1 MEMRGIV
8 LVDFFPSKISF
19 LFSLCFCVSVVQS
32 SLRKAELSMN
42 APIQRR
48 QFLAA
53 SAVGIAA
60 PFILDSHIH
69 AQERQGQGPNNRINI
84 GFIGVGMM
92 GRGHLQ
98 GLLGNRTV
106 QVVAISDVHRVRLN
120 DAIERV
126 HRAYAAERKANTYRG
141 CAAYNDFRE
150 LLARRDIDAVV
161 IGTPDHWHAIPAIL
175 AARSRKDIYCEKPL
189 SLTIFEARAMVRAA
203 RDNNIVFQTGSQ
215 QRTEFGGHFR
225 KAVEYVRAGR
235 IGQVRTVRIGVGRPN
250 RPCDLAAEQTP
261 EGIDWEMWNGP
272 SPARPFSHVLCPL
285 NVHGHFPAWRNYREY
300 AGGGLAD
307 MGAHHFDIAQWAL
320 NMDNSA
326 PTEIHPP
333 ERGDT
338 GLRFVYANGIEM
350 FHGGPSDCRFEGT
363 EGRIDVGRGGISST
377 PAAILQQPLGER
389 DFHLPAAPAN
399 HKQNWLDCIRS
410 RRLPVAD
417 VEIGARSAQICH
429 LANIGYQL
437 RRQLRWD
444 PVREEFANDAEAN
457 RLRYRENRAP
467 WNRM

>member
-1 MEMRGIV
+1 
-8 LVDFFPSKISF
+8 
-19 LFSLCFCVSVVQS
+19 
-32 SLRKAELSMN
+32 MN
-42 APIQRR
+42 SPILTRR
-48 QFLAA
+48 QLLGAGAA
-53 SAVGIAA
+53 MAA
-60 PFILDSHIH
+60 PFILDSHIR
-69 AQERQGQGPNNRINI
+69 AQERLGQGPMNRVNL

-98 GLLGNRTV
+98 GFLGMRST
-106 QVVAISDVHRVRLN
+106 QVVAVCDCHRVRLN
-120 DAIERV
+120 DAVERV
-126 HRAYAAERKANTYRG
+126 HRAYAAERKAGTYRG

-161 IGTPDHWHAIPAIL
+161 IATPDHWHAIPAIL
-175 AARSRKDIYCEKPL
+175 ACRSRKDVYCEKPL
-189 SLTIFEARAMVRAA
+189 SLTIYEARAMVRAA
-203 RDNNIVFQTGSQ
+203 RDNNVVFQTGSQ

-225 KAVEYVRAGR
+225 RAVEYVRSGR
-235 IGQVRTVRIGVGRPN
+235 IGRVRTVRIGVGAPPIACNLPVERVP
-250 RPCDLAAEQTP
+250 D
-261 EGIDWEMWNGP
+261 GVDWEMWNGP
-272 SPARPFSHVLCPL
+272 SPERGFHHDLCPVGIH
-285 NVHGHFPAWRNYREY
+285 NHFPAFRNYREY

-320 NMDNSA
+320 DMDNSA

-333 ERGDT
+333 AMGNT
-338 GLRFVYANGIEM
+338 GLRFVYASGVEM

-377 PAAILQQPLGER
+377 PANILQMPLGER
-389 DFHLPAAPAN
+389 DFRLPAAPAN

-417 VEIGARSAQICH
+417 VEIGARSAQVCQ

-437 RRQLRWD
+437 RRMLRWD
-444 PVREEFANDAEAN
+444 PVREEFTDNAEAN
-457 RLRYRENRAP
+457 RLRYRENRSP